1 MNEDELKYDVNP
13 ILPED
18 SGEEDS
24 GGKTPGMIS
33 SPLVPEQYTAED
45 SEDSEGA
52 VLTDGRE
59 GEEPFQSISNDSPNG
74 IKDTVTDTGIG
85 ESQLRKQVADFL
97 ARRPDL
103 QGQPLPDEVAKAVAL
118 EGRNLETAYA
128 EYEAKCARA
137 DAVRIQQE
145 NRVLKQNAV
154 IEKKAPVKGVSG
166 GGATDTMPRD
176 DFLTSFVS
184 YGSDW

>member
-1 MNEDELKYDVNP
+1 MNEDELYDVNS

-18 SGEEDS
+18 CGEEDS
-24 GGKTPGMIS
+24 GGKMPGLVS
-33 SPLVPEQYTAED
+33 NPLVSEQYTAED
-45 SEDSEGA
+45 SEDSKEV
-52 VLTDGRE
+52 VLTDDRE
-59 GEEPFQSISNDSPNG
+59 SEEPFQPINDSPNG
-74 IKDTVTDTGIG
+74 IKETVTDTGIG

-137 DAVRIQQE
+137 DAVRIQHE
-145 NRVLKQNAV
+145 NRILKQNAV
-154 IEKKAPVKGVSG
+154 IGEKAPVKGVSG